1 MASAALPLP
10 QATDRGAAA
19 PGHGRP
25 GPLRLAAFGSLAV
38 PIAGAGL
45 PLVLFVPQLY
55 ASHFGL
61 SLAAIGVI
69 FFLGRFWDVAA
80 DPIVGSLSD
89 RTRSRFGRRRPWIA
103 GGGALFGIGSALLF
117 FPPATVPPLYL
128 AAALFVFYAGWT
140 MIEVPFSAWAGELSG
155 DYHERTRVVTYQ
167 ATMRAIGL
175 LLVLIL
181 PTILEQWRPA
191 DGVLKLHVT
200 GAFILATLL
209 PALVL
214 SLTAVG
220 EPPHRGAAAAAGERT
235 GFWRAAALIARD
247 RLLLRVLA
255 SDVAVT
261 AGQSIR
267 AGLIAF
273 FCVSYM
279 GLPRWAS
286 GLYLLQFAFGIF
298 AGPVWLAIGRRL
310 GKRETAI
317 AGELAQVA
325 INLALLAVFPG
336 MLGLLVALAVAQ
348 GLTQGSGNLML
359 RAMVADVADA
369 HELETGRNRTGLF
382 FSVFSLAT
390 KAGPAV
396 GIGLALPLLA
406 ALGFQPKGQSTA
418 ASLDALKLVFALGP
432 ALAHLVS
439 AALIWRFPLD
449 QTRHAAIRRA
459 LDARGASPD
468 QTAAPTPVFVARSP
482 S

>member
-1 MASAALPLP
+1 MASIPFDTVEPRCETRTSA
-10 QATDRGAAA
+10 RSGGASA
-19 PGHGRP
+19 GRLL
-25 GPLRLAAFGSLAV
+25 GFGSLSI
-38 PIAGAGL
+38 PLAGAGL

-61 SLAAIGVI
+61 SLATIGFI

-80 DPIVGSLSD
+80 DPIVGTLSD

-103 GGGALFGIGSALLF
+103 AGGLLFGIGSALLF
-117 FPPATVPPLYL
+117 FPPAAIAPLYL
-128 AAALFVFYAGWT
+128 GTALFVFYAGWT
-140 MIEVPFSAWAGELSG
+140 MIEIPFSAWAGELSG
-155 DYHERTRVVTYQ
+155 QYHERTRIVTYKQ
-167 ATMRAIGL
+167 TMFAIGL

-181 PTILEQWRPA
+181 PTLIEQWRPA
-191 DGVLKLHVT
+191 DGVLKLHAT
-200 GAFILATLL
+200 GVFILVTLV
-209 PALVL
+209 PALL
-214 SLTAVG
+214 LGLTAIA
-220 EPPHRGAAAAAGERT
+220 EPPLPTHYARHT
-235 GFWRAAALIARD
+235 GFWRSVGLVFGD

-279 GLPRWAS
+279 GLPQWAS
-286 GLYLLQFAFGIF
+286 GLYLLQFVFGVV
-298 AGPVWLAIGRRL
+298 AGPLWLAIGRRL

-317 AGELAQVA
+317 AGELAQAA
-325 INLALLAVFPG
+325 INIGLLAVFPDT
-336 MLGLLVALAVAQ
+336 LWLLVALAVAQ

-369 HELETGRNRTGLF
+369 HELATGHNRTGLF

-390 KAGPAV
+390 KAGPAI

-406 ALGFQPKGQSTA
+406 WLGFAPKGHSEPGA
-418 ASLDALKLVFALGP
+418 LEALKYVFALGP
-432 ALAHLVS
+432 AAAHIIS
-439 AALIWRFPLD
+439 AALIWHFPLD

-459 LDARGASPD
+459 LDTR
-468 QTAAPTPVFVARSP
+468 AAAIPVQA
-482 S
+482 